1 MKNTQLLVLVLNKV
15 EVLETL
21 LIEFNAAGIKG
32 ATIINT
38 TGMAHTLA
46 SNKDDSYIIA
56 SLRAML
62 SDDIVDSRTIFMVLD
77 ESKVPV
83 ARSVIRNVV
92 GDLSKPNTGIMFILP
107 VSYVEGGMME

>member
-1 MKNTQLLVLVLNKV
+1 MEKIQILVLVLNKV

-21 LIEFNAAGIKG
+21 MLELNEAGITG

-38 TGMAHTLA
+38 TGMGHALA

-56 SLRAML
+56 SLREMF
-62 SDDIVDSRTIFMVLD
+62 SGTRVDSKTLFMVVSEKKL
-77 ESKVPV
+77 SI

-92 GDLSKPNTGIMFILP
+92 GDLTKPNTGIMFSLP
-107 VSYVEGGMME
+107 VDFVEGGMVS